1 MSKNKKRNRMQKVW
15 LIITIIAVL
24 AMVAFSIAP
33 MLVYY

>member
-1 MSKNKKRNRMQKVW
+1 MGKNKKRSRMQKVW

>member
-1 MSKNKKRNRMQKVW
+1 MSNKKKRSRMHTLW
-15 LIITIIAVL
+15 LILTVIAVL